1 MKTNR
6 LVIAL
11 SICAAALVA
20 ASPSSAS
27 TIVTTPNGQWTAYPG
42 QSTTYQTA
50 VQQPVNADGSSNF
63 KSNGKAVIPIKL
75 KLSQG
80 TGAFVFQSIFSDN
93 TTDPTTTVT
102 ANDYSYLNWTPRSAI
117 TFADITSL
125 VANYAFS
132 HGNCQ
137 GGSLRWTV
145 RLNDNGTNRN
155 LDIHY
160 QPGANS
166 LSEQTCA
173 SGTSGVDL
181 TDSTD
186 TIYVT
191 QAFNH
196 LPYTFPT
203 GYANTYADA
212 LSQLGSLPV
221 IGMTLIVDS
230 GWGAHGDQVVDLSS
244 ATVGVGGSAGYTE
257 TFTPQAASAP
267 AATCPTA
274 PASVQIVK
282 VTNGTT
288 GDVNEPVTIQAQ
300 DNDSM
305 FRIVDCMYM
314 YNLATSSLYGPGHYE
329 VTAVINGVPAS
340 GPAVFDLR

>member
-1 MKTNR
+1 MQKAG
-6 LVIAL
+6 LVIAV
-11 SICAAALVA
+11 SVCAAALMAV
-20 ASPSSAS
+20 SPSSAS

-50 VQQPVNADGSSNF
+50 VQQPVNTDGSSNF
-63 KSNGKAVIPIKL
+63 KANGKAVIPIKL

-80 TGAFVFQSIFSDN
+80 TGAFAFQSVLSNASAD
-93 TTDPTTTVT
+93 D
-102 ANDYSYLNWTPRSAI
+102 DYSFLSWRPTASL

-125 VANYAFS
+125 VANYAFTD
-132 HGNCQ
+132 GDCA

-145 RLNDNGTNRN
+145 RLNDSGTNRN

-173 SGTSGVDL
+173 PGTSGANL
-181 TDSTD
+181 IDSTD

-191 QAFNH
+191 QEFNH
-196 LPYTFPT
+196 APYSFPT

-230 GWGAHGDQVVDLSS
+230 GWGANGDQVVNLTS
-244 ATVGVGGSAGYTE
+244 ATVGVGGNAVPYTE
-257 TFTPQAASAP
+257 TFTPQPGSASV
-267 AATCPTA
+267 ATCPTA
-274 PASVQIVK
+274 AASVQIVK
-282 VTNGTT
+282 LSGAAS
-288 GDVNEPVTIQAQ
+288 GPVNEPVTIQPQ
-300 DNDSM
+300 DDNNM

-314 YNLATSSLYGPGHYE
+314 YNLATSSLSGPGTYQ
-329 VTAVINGVPAS
+329 VTAVIGGVPAS